1 MAGLVLIL
9 IVPDSASAG
18 VACVPFFVYGRVD
31 DEINCELDLCYLEK
45 YL

>member
-1 MAGLVLIL
+1 VAGLVLIL

-18 VACVPFFVYGRVD
+18 VDVYRFLCRVD
-31 DEINCELDLCYLEK
+31 VDDLVLQYLEK